1 MEPPLLMRQLGCSDS
16 RGANRLGRPSGV
28 AGMEADLSY
37 FRRRAV
43 EEIRAAELSADGY
56 VRRIHLELSRQY
68 EQRVAKLEA
77 EVRRAQIHV
86 VDAD

>member
-1 MEPPLLMRQLGCSDS
+1 MEPPLLMRQLRLKRLA
-16 RGANRLGRPSGV
+16 RGESLGPAVGV
-28 AGMEADLSY
+28 AGMEADPSY

-86 VDAD
+86 VDAA

>member
-1 MEPPLLMRQLGCSDS
+1 
-16 RGANRLGRPSGV
+16 
-28 AGMEADLSY
+28 MEADLSY

>member
-1 MEPPLLMRQLGCSDS
+1 MEPPLLMRQLRLQRLARGESLGPAVGGWRAWKLTSAIFDAGRS
-16 RGANRLGRPSGV
+16 RK
-28 AGMEADLSY
+28 
-37 FRRRAV
+37 
-43 EEIRAAELSADGY
+43 RAAELSADGY

-86 VDAD
+86 VDAA